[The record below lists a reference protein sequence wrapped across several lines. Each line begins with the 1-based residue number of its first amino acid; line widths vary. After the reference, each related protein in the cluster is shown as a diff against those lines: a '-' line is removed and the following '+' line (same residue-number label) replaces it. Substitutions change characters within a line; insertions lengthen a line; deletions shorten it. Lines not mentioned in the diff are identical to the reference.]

1 MASFFENQDLAR
13 RNTRFL
19 VLMYALAVAG
29 VVVAVD
35 LVLAAAWVWQHDWP
49 MAGPQLTMGMRMRV
63 VPQAVWVGGALAT
76 AAVILVVSA
85 WNVMQLAGGG
95 AVVILGTAKA
105 KCPSATKQ
113 K

>member
-1 MASFFENQDLAR
+1 
-13 RNTRFL
+13 
-19 VLMYALAVAG
+19 MYALAVAG

-95 AVVILGTAKA
+95 AVVARMAGARRVA
-105 KCPSATKQ
+105 PATDDPLERRLLN
-113 K
+113 